1 MTCSRVKEFSAQAQR
16 LVRSAGQPLC
26 VAALQGGRAEKEPQR
41 EEEEAELQ
49 DVMDGKVKN
58 LCSFPFT
65 RATLEFSSAVQ
76 LVAPWP
82 VLGGPY

>member
-1 MTCSRVKEFSAQAQR
+1 MSCLCNLESLKAVILRVILDPCCFLLPEIPS
-16 LVRSAGQPLC
+16 
-26 VAALQGGRAEKEPQR
+26 E

-76 LVAPWP
+76 LVVPWP